1 MTDHQYISQLGASLN
16 LAGLEQSP
24 SEVHGMLFGSIAN
37 HMYSGQA
44 PNLLGLLTGLEQQ
57 DPSMNHLHE
66 LLNELYRETSEM
78 LLDSD
83 DEVSLMLVDEDAK
96 LVDRAD
102 SLADWC
108 RGYLLGL
115 LQSEKVSIDQL
126 PEDGPEVARDILAI
140 SEASYSES
148 EDEHQE
154 EWAFAELE
162 EYIKVGV
169 RLIFESIVR
178 LRSGESTAGSPP
190 PVQ

>member
-1 MTDHQYISQLGASLN
+1 MNDHHYFSQLDSSLR
-16 LAGLEQSP
+16 LAGLDQSC
-24 SEVHGMLFGSIAN
+24 SEVHGMLFGSIAS
-37 HMYSGQA
+37 HMYSGVA
-44 PNLLGLLTGLEQQ
+44 PNLLKLLTGLEQQ
-57 DPSMNHLHE
+57 DPSMNQLHE
-66 LLNELYRETSEM
+66 TLNEFYRETSET
-78 LLDSD
+78 LLDSE
-83 DEVSLMLVDEDAK
+83 DEVSLLLVDEEAK
-96 LVDRAD
+96 LSDRAD

-115 LQSEKVSIDQL
+115 LQDDRVSIDQL

-140 SEASYSES
+140 SEASYSDT

-190 PVQ
+190 PIQ